1 MKKAIILAALLAATA
16 WSLHSEENEEFT
28 WAKFEQLV
36 AVQTDGK
43 TPYELVE
50 KYYPELSE
58 DEIPMKVQEIYEWY
72 YNHPTELIITQEEDY
87 GTNSKDS

>member
-1 MKKAIILAALLAATA
+1 MKKVIIIAALLAATVCP
-16 WSLHSEENEEFT
+16 LFSEENEEFT

-36 AVQTDGK
+36 AVQTNGK

-50 KYYPELSE
+50 EHHPELSE
-58 DEIPMKVQEIYEWY
+58 DEVSMKVQEIYEWY